1 MCVCVRYGFR
11 ASASGALCAAAG
23 RVCSRVTCQGLCSTL
38 LILSLYKK
46 ALPALPLSVFSGLFV
61 LFSVQ
66 HMLLPLVYSLNVP
79 SHGANVQHSAQ
90 RWASRTHA

>member
-1 MCVCVRYGFR
+1 
-11 ASASGALCAAAG
+11 
-23 RVCSRVTCQGLCSTL
+23 
-38 LILSLYKK
+38 
-46 ALPALPLSVFSGLFV
+46 LPALPLSVFSGLFV

-90 RWASRTHA
+90 RWAGRTHS

>member
-1 MCVCVRYGFR
+1 
-11 ASASGALCAAAG
+11 
-23 RVCSRVTCQGLCSTL
+23 VCSRITCQGLCSTL

-90 RWASRTHA
+90 RWAGRTHS